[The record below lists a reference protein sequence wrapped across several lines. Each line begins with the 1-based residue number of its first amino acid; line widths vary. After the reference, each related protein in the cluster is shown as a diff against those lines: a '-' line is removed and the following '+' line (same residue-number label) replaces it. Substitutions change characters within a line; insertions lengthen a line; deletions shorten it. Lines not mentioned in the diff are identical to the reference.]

1 MRLNLTNCCHVIL
14 YNIILNYFIDY
25 GTGEHAAIAACMT
38 LVIQN
43 FELDGS
49 TYLDGIV
56 DLFIYFYSSI
66 YFYNKKEV
74 EKKSDEDGTGRIGIF
89 LS

>member
-25 GTGEHAAIAACMT
+25 GTGEHAACMT

-74 EKKSDEDGTGRIGIF
+74 EKKSDEDGTGRIGIS

>member
-1 MRLNLTNCCHVIL
+1 
-14 YNIILNYFIDY
+14 
-25 GTGEHAAIAACMT
+25 MT